1 MLSNLCGNELTSS
14 IFFKFL
20 IGGYLLYILVLVS
33 VIQQHESV
41 ISDIF
46 SVLLFILCTAPNAS
60 LFALSTL
67 FAEPGVGKRLEGDS
81 RSHRN
86 CRHVYSL
93 LLFKVAPSVQFSRSV
108 VLDSLRP
115 HESQHARPPC
125 PSPAPGVH
133 SDSRPSSP

>member
-1 MLSNLCGNELTSS
+1 M
-14 IFFKFL
+14 
-20 IGGYLLYILVLVS
+20 LYILVLVS

-93 LLFKVAPSVQFSRSV
+93 LTDTTATAA
-108 VLDSLRP
+108 DIYNTT
-115 HESQHARPPC
+115 
-125 PSPAPGVH
+125 
-133 SDSRPSSP
+133 